1 MIEHIHVGVGVAST
15 RRLLG
20 PLQSGNLLPR
30 HTERERERGGGGMK
44 RDVASKEVDSTSSKE
59 IKWRMRD
66 GDRETSRSDTHQHNR
81 MNQQH
86 LI

>member
-20 PLQSGNLLPR
+20 PLQSGNLLS
-30 HTERERERGGGGMK
+30 RERERGGGIK

>member
-1 MIEHIHVGVGVAST
+1 MIEHIHVGVGVDPEVVWV
-15 RRLLG
+15 LYKV
-20 PLQSGNLLPR
+20 
-30 HTERERERGGGGMK
+30 EICCRERERGGGIK

>member
-1 MIEHIHVGVGVAST
+1 
-15 RRLLG
+15 
-20 PLQSGNLLPR
+20 
-30 HTERERERGGGGMK
+30 MK